1 MKIKLNE
8 LKSVYV
14 NLDEEKY
21 KDNQIKKILKNFG
34 FENVIRVPGI
44 RTPKNYYIG
53 NKQSLLNAV
62 SHYSGEPIIVFE
74 DDAFPYM
81 FINEIDIPDD
91 ADAVWL
97 GYSWWG
103 AVIGG
108 KSNETKEGF
117 SHISVSEY
125 PHLSKVS
132 GCLTTHSVLFISD
145 KFVKDVQNTIELN
158 LKNLKNNLDAWD
170 WIVAGLHPKYN
181 IYALNVPAFCQND
194 INKPQMIEYTTRIL
208 EDI

>member
-34 FENVIRVPGI
+34 FNDIIRVSGI
-44 RTPKNYYIG
+44 RTPENYHIG
-53 NKQSLLNAV
+53 TKQSLLNAIN
-62 SHYSGEPIIVFE
+62 HYSGEPFLIFE

-81 FINEIDIPDD
+81 FVNEMDIPDD

-108 KSNETKEGF
+108 KSNETKGGF
-117 SHISVSEY
+117 LHTSVPGY

-132 GCLTTHSVLFISD
+132 GCLTTHSMLFISD

-158 LKNLKNNLDAWD
+158 IKNSKDNPDAID
-170 WIVAGLHPKYN
+170 WILANMHPEYN
-181 IYALNVPAFCQND
+181 IYALNIPVFCQND
-194 INKPQMIEYTTRIL
+194 IDKPQMIEYTTRL
-208 EDI
+208 MKDI